1 MRFVR
6 RLSAHGRAAEVE
18 LRTVETA
25 DALAGVL
32 APKSWPDARVQAWL
46 DWAAQLPHDL
56 PHADTPKALIA
67 ESPTGA
73 LLAGGPDRYARRL
86 AAFGLAQ
93 GLFAKAADAQ
103 AFREELFAALTLGYV
118 APATLAP
125 AGRAESAALDD
136 LEFNAA
142 AARHVAQTRAAT
154 CAERAA
160 GHLSAR
166 LAAVSDAVARCEGDA
181 AACADPR
188 RNTALARAARAA
200 REAGA
205 DDAQIADAILLAR
218 AGAAPIPQATP
229 ALAAP
234 ARLFVSAIRKTV
246 EAAEPSARRAAQAGW
261 ETGRLTLA
269 FDPLDAAALQ
279 ASAPAAAIDIRAFVS
294 DGGLDL
300 DAFSHVVGLMTAAL
314 EIERAAAGLP
324 AGRIDL
330 TLAGLGDHI
339 VALGLPYGAEDGRKA
354 ASVLFALLTA
364 EAFRASAEI
373 AARAAAA
380 PLAEDDRAAL
390 AAALRRR
397 AQAAR
402 KLKGDIAARAATLFS
417 DAAQHSEKLAH
428 TAVSSLFEDA
438 ELALRLGAP
447 LGAAPWT
454 GAVTVSET
462 ADGEIVPVLA
472 DAALTGAKA
481 LGLADDLRAHALGVG
496 DLREAPA
503 IDHAALE
510 AKGFTAHEIAAAEAV
525 LPLAGSLRA
534 AFAPAVIEAGFVCD
548 VLGADSDA
556 VMDPDFDTLAFAGF
570 TPDEIAAAETYAL
583 GARRLSDAPFLG
595 ERAQSVFAE
604 PAEIALPARLSMTAA
619 IEAFVCT
626 PSAVALE
633 LDFADSP
640 TEAARLQAA
649 AARAGVRA
657 LRLVRGPA
665 PASFAL
671 DLPEVEE
678 TTRRRLES
686 APEIRERIVEKI
698 VERDRARRKLP
709 DRRKGYIQKA
719 AVGGHKVYIHTGEY
733 DDGELGE
740 IFIDM
745 HKEGAA
751 FRSLMNNFA
760 IAVSIGLQ
768 HGVPLD
774 EFVDAFV
781 YTRFEPAG
789 PVTGN
794 DSIRSATS
802 ILDYIFRELGVS
814 YLGRDDLAN
823 ADPAEFNA
831 DGLGAGKNAPEGAE
845 DETPQ
850 LASKFISKGFS
861 RGAAPDNLVLLPFG
875 GRKAETQAVTGPLAG
890 MCPACGD
897 QALVQRG
904 GLSVCDTCGVQ
915 AGRSDGGAINSN

>member
-1 MRFVR
+1 MRFVK
-6 RLSAHGRAAEVE
+6 RLSANGRAAEVE

-25 DALAGVL
+25 DALAGIL
-32 APKSWPDARVQAWL
+32 APKSWSDARVQAWI

-56 PHADTPKALIA
+56 PKADTPKALIA
-67 ESPTGA
+67 ESPAGA

-86 AAFGLAQ
+86 AAHGLAQ

-103 AFREELFAALTLGYV
+103 VFREELFAALALGLV
-118 APATLAP
+118 APAALSAAP
-125 AGRAESAALDD
+125 RSETVALDD
-136 LEFNAA
+136 LEFTAA
-142 AARHVAQTRAAT
+142 AGRHVADVRAAA

-160 GHLSAR
+160 QHLAGR
-166 LAAVSDAVARCEGDA
+166 LAAVSDAVIRCEGDA

-218 AGAAPIPQATP
+218 TGAATVALASP

-234 ARLFVSAIRKTV
+234 SRLFVFASRKAV
-246 EAAEPSARRAAQAGW
+246 EAAEPAARRAAQTGW

-269 FDPLDAAALQ
+269 FDPLDAAALT
-279 ASAPAAAIDIRAFVS
+279 ATAPRAAIDVRGFTTEAGF
-294 DGGLDL
+294 DL
-300 DAFSHVVGLMTAAL
+300 DGFSHVVRLFTAAL
-314 EIERAAAGLP
+314 EIERAAAGLS
-324 AGRIDL
+324 ASRIDL
-330 TLAGLGDHI
+330 TLAGLGDYI
-339 VALGLPYGAEDGRKA
+339 VGLGLPYGADEGRKA
-354 ASVLFALLTA
+354 AAAVYALLAA
-364 EAFRASAEI
+364 EAFHASAELG
-373 AARAAAA
+373 AA
-380 PLAEDDRAAL
+380 PVSEDDRAAV
-390 AAALRRR
+390 AATLRKR

-402 KLKGDIAARAATLFS
+402 KLKGDIAARAGTLFS
-417 DAAQHSEKLAH
+417 TAADHPEKLAH
-428 TAVSSLFEDA
+428 ASVSALFDDA
-438 ELALRLGAP
+438 DLALRLGAP

-454 GAVTVSET
+454 GAMTVSET
-462 ADGEIVPVLA
+462 ADGEIVPVLS
-472 DAALTGAKA
+472 DAALNGAA
-481 LGLADDLRAHALGVG
+481 TLGLKDDLRAHALGVG

-510 AKGFTAHEIAAAEAV
+510 AKGFTAHEVAAAEAI

-548 VLGADSDA
+548 VLGADGDA

-570 TPDEIAAAETYAL
+570 TAAEIAAAEAHAL

-595 ERAQSVFAE
+595 EKAQSVFAE
-604 PAEIALPARLSMTAA
+604 PTEIALPARLAMTQA

-626 PSAVALE
+626 PAVFALE
-633 LDFADSP
+633 LDFADTP

-649 AARAGVRA
+649 AARAGLRA
-657 LRLVRGPA
+657 LRLTRAAA

-671 DLPEVEE
+671 DLPEIEE
-678 TTRRRLES
+678 APRRRLEA
-686 APEIRERIVEKI
+686 APEVRERIVEKI
-698 VERDRARRKLP
+698 VERDRSRRKLP

-774 EFVDAFV
+774 EFVEAFV

-814 YLGRDDLAN
+814 YLDRDDLAN
-823 ADPAEFNA
+823 ADPSEFNA
-831 DGLGAGKNAPEGAE
+831 DGLGVGKNAPEGGE

-850 LASKFISKGFS
+850 PASKFISKGFS

-875 GRKAETQAVTGPLAG
+875 GRKAESPTTAG
-890 MCPACGD
+890 VSASMCASCGD
-897 QALVQRG
+897 QAVVQRG
-904 GLSVCDTCGVQ
+904 GMAVCDTCGAQ

>member
-1 MRFVR
+1 MRFVK
-6 RLSAHGRAAEVE
+6 RLSANGRAAEVE

-25 DALAGVL
+25 DALAGIL
-32 APKSWPDARVQAWL
+32 APKSWSDARVQAWI

-56 PHADTPKALIA
+56 PKADTPKALIA
-67 ESPTGA
+67 ESPAGA

-86 AAFGLAQ
+86 AAHGLAQ

-103 AFREELFAALTLGYV
+103 TFREELFAALAHGLI
-118 APATLAP
+118 APAALTP
-125 AGRAESAALDD
+125 TVRGETVVLDD
-136 LEFNAA
+136 LEFNVA
-142 AARHVAQTRAAT
+142 AARHVADVRAAA

-160 GHLSAR
+160 LHLAGR
-166 LAAVSDAVARCEGDA
+166 LAAVSDAVTRCEGDA

-218 AGAAPIPQATP
+218 SGATPVAQAAPSLTTP
-229 ALAAP
+229 S
-234 ARLFVSAIRKTV
+234 RLFVSASRKAV
-246 EAAEPSARRAAQAGW
+246 EAAEPAARRAAQTGW

-269 FDPLDAAALQ
+269 FDPPAAAAL
-279 ASAPAAAIDIRAFVS
+279 ATPAPRAAIDVRAFAAEA
-294 DGGLDL
+294 GFDL
-300 DAFSHVVGLMTAAL
+300 DAFAHVVRLATAAL

-330 TLAGLGDHI
+330 TLAGLGDH
-339 VALGLPYGAEDGRKA
+339 VVGLGLAYSSDEGRKA
-354 ASVLFALLTA
+354 ASALYALLAA
-364 EAFRASAEI
+364 EAFHASAELG
-373 AARAAAA
+373 AA
-380 PLAEDDRAAL
+380 PVAEDDRAAL
-390 AAALRRR
+390 AASLRKR

-417 DAAQHSEKLAH
+417 AAADQPEKLAH
-428 TAVSSLFEDA
+428 ASVAALFDDA
-438 ELALRLGAP
+438 ELALRLAAP

-454 GAVTVSET
+454 GAMTVSET
-462 ADGEIVPVLA
+462 ADGQIVPVLSE
-472 DAALTGAKA
+472 AALAGAAA
-481 LGLADDLRAHALGVG
+481 LGLKDDLRAHALGVG

-548 VLGADSDA
+548 VLGADGDA

-570 TPDEIAAAETYAL
+570 TPEQIAAAEAHAL

-595 ERAQSVFAE
+595 EKAQSVFSE
-604 PAEIALPARLSMTAA
+604 PAEIALPARLAMTAA
-619 IEAFVCT
+619 VEAFACT
-626 PSAVALE
+626 PAAFVLE
-633 LDFADSP
+633 LDFADTP

-657 LRLVRGPA
+657 LRLSRAAA
-665 PASFAL
+665 PASFVL
-671 DLPEVEE
+671 DLPEIEE
-678 TTRRRLES
+678 APRRRLES

-698 VERDRARRKLP
+698 VERDRSRRKLP

-774 EFVDAFV
+774 EFVEAFV

-814 YLGRDDLAN
+814 YLDRDDLAN
-823 ADPAEFNA
+823 ADPSEFNA
-831 DGLGAGKNAPEGAE
+831 DGLGAGKNAPEGVE

-850 LASKFISKGFS
+850 PASKFISKGFS

-875 GRKAETQAVTGPLAG
+875 GRKAETPAATGVIAG
-890 MCPACGD
+890 MCASCGD
-897 QALVQRG
+897 QAVVQRG
-904 GLSVCDTCGVQ
+904 GVSICDTCGAQ
-915 AGRSDGGAINSN
+915 SGRADGGAINSN